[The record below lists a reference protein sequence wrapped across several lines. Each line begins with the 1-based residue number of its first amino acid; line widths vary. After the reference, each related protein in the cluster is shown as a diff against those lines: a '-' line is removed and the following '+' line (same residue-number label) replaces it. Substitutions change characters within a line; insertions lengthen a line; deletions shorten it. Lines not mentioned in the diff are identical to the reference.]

1 MSIVSAL
8 KKLAVAMG
16 AAEAEANVTG
26 NTVADVLEYIAEHYT
41 KAAAAASTESETK
54 S

>member
-16 AAEAEANVTG
+16 AAEAETNVTG
-26 NTVADVLEYIAEHYT
+26 NTVADVITYIADNYPA
-41 KAAAAASTESETK
+41 AAAAASTETTEK